1 MSRYRPRARWLL
13 MGIALLTSVLMLAA
27 CETATPLSTIAP
39 EGSNA
44 ENIYSLLKPVAVAGL
59 VVFVLVEGLLVYT
72 VFRFRRRSQAM
83 PVQTHGNTR
92 VEILWTIAPAIIV
105 LVIAVLTFR
114 TQAINSVQPPD
125 ALRIEVVGHQWW
137 WEFKYPQQSI
147 VTAND
152 VYIPVGRDVTFV
164 LNSVDVIHSFWVPR
178 LGGKTDVIPNNTNY
192 LTYRANREGV
202 YYGHCTEFCGEQ
214 HALMRMRLIAVAP
227 EVFDR
232 WVANQQT
239 PPVKPAGEY
248 VVPTAVR
255 RTTPTPGVP
264 TPTVAPTPTPFA
276 DPAARGQVTFIRK
289 GCVSC
294 HVIGGVPQAK
304 GLTGPNLTYLGSRT
318 TLAAGT
324 MPNTPENLRLW
335 LRDPGAIKPGNLMAA
350 AIKPGVLS
358 EQEISDLVAYL
369 EGMKL
374 NNVPLP
380 PER

>member
-13 MGIALLTSVLMLAA
+13 MGIALLTSALMLAA
-27 CETATPLSTIAP
+27 CETETPYSMIAP
-39 EGSNA
+39 DGPYA
-44 ENIYSLLKPVAVAGL
+44 ENIYNLLQPVAVAGL

-114 TQAINSVQPPD
+114 TQAINSVRPPD
-125 ALRIEVVGHQWW
+125 ALRIEVIGHQWW
-137 WEFKYPQQSI
+137 WEFRYPEQDI

-164 LNSVDVIHSFWVPR
+164 LNSVDVIHAFWIPW

-192 LTYRANREGV
+192 LTYRANREGI
-202 YYGHCTEFCGEQ
+202 YFGHCTEFCGEV

-227 EVFDR
+227 DVFDR
-232 WVANQQT
+232 WVMEQQT
-239 PPVKPAGEY
+239 PPVKPAGDY

-255 RTTPTPGVP
+255 PTPGVP
-264 TPTVAPTPTPFA
+264 TPVPPPTATPPA
-276 DPAARGQVTFIRK
+276 DSAARGQITFIRK
-289 GCVSC
+289 GCVGC
-294 HVIGGVPQAK
+294 HVIKGVEQAR
-304 GLTGPNLTYLGSRT
+304 GQTGPDLTYLGSRT

-324 MPNTPENLRLW
+324 MANTEENLRLW
-335 LRDPGAIKPGNLMAA
+335 LHDPGAVKPGNLMAA
-350 AIKPGVLS
+350 AVRPGVLT
-358 EQEISDLVAYL
+358 EQEITDLVAYL
-369 EGMKL
+369 EGMKV

-380 PER
+380 PERK